1 MLIAEQVFLLL
12 TNDKGGGEAWVSHR
26 NLALNGALLCDLAAH
41 HYITLERKRLS
52 LRVSATVPAASVP
65 AASVQDPLLRHG
77 VAELERKGERRLA
90 SLLESG
96 KFAQPSVV
104 AQRFVA
110 NGVLAQEEKGFL
122 FVSWNK
128 YPTLDPSV
136 EANLR
141 ARLQQTLHGE
151 RSESWDEAVVLTL
164 LDAIEAIGPVLKQE
178 TKGTKRRDR
187 RETLGEIA
195 YSLVSPEL
203 ERTGALL
210 SDTVQA
216 VRESIVEIIEEERR
230 QAQARATR

>member
-12 TNDKGGGEAWVSHR
+12 TNEKGGGEAWVSHR

-41 HYITLERKRLS
+41 NYITLERKRLS
-52 LRVSATVPAASVP
+52 LRVSATVP

>member
-41 HYITLERKRLS
+41 NYIALERKRLS
-52 LRVSATVPAASVP
+52 LRVSATVPSK
-65 AASVQDPLLRHG
+65 SVQDPLLRHG
-77 VAELERKGERRLA
+77 VAELERKGERRLT

-110 NGVLAQEEKGFL
+110 NGVLAEEQKGFL
-122 FVSWNK
+122 FVNWNK

-141 ARLQQTLHGE
+141 ARLQQTLHGQGQ
-151 RSESWDEAVVLTL
+151 ESWDEAVVLTL

-195 YSLVSPEL
+195 YSLISPEL
-203 ERTGALL
+203 ERTGTLL

-216 VRESIVEIIEEERR
+216 VRESIVAIIEEERR
-230 QAQARATR
+230 QAQARARR

>member
-41 HYITLERKRLS
+41 NYITLERKRLS
-52 LRVSATVPAASVP
+52 LRVSATVPAASV
-65 AASVQDPLLRHG
+65 QDPLLHHG
-77 VAELERKGERRLA
+77 VAELERKGERRLT

-210 SDTVQA
+210 SDTVKA

-230 QAQARATR
+230 QAQAQARARR

>member
-41 HYITLERKRLS
+41 NYITLERKRLS
-52 LRVSATVPAASVP
+52 LRVSATVPST
-65 AASVQDPLLRHG
+65 SVQDPLLRHG
-77 VAELERKGERRLA
+77 VAELERKGERRLSA
-90 SLLESG
+90 LLESG

-110 NGVLAQEEKGFL
+110 NGVLAEEQKGVL
-122 FVSWNK
+122 FVNWNK

-141 ARLQQTLHGE
+141 ARLQQTLHGQGQ
-151 RSESWDEAVVLTL
+151 ESWDEAVVLTL

-187 RETLGEIA
+187 RETLDEIA
-195 YSLVSPEL
+195 YSLISPEL
-203 ERTGALL
+203 ERTGTLL

-216 VRESIVEIIEEERR
+216 VRESIVAIIEEERR
-230 QAQARATR
+230 QAQARARR

>member
-41 HYITLERKRLS
+41 NYIALERKRLS
-52 LRVSATVPAASVP
+52 LRVSATVPSK
-65 AASVQDPLLRHG
+65 SVQAPLLRHG
-77 VAELERKGERRLA
+77 VAELERKGERRLT

-110 NGVLAQEEKGFL
+110 NGVLAEEQKGFL
-122 FVSWNK
+122 FVNWNK

-141 ARLQQTLHGE
+141 ARLQQTLHGQGQ
-151 RSESWDEAVVLTL
+151 ESWDEAVVLTL

-195 YSLVSPEL
+195 YSLISPEL
-203 ERTGALL
+203 ERTGTLL

-216 VRESIVEIIEEERR
+216 VRESIVAIIEEERR
-230 QAQARATR
+230 QAQARARR

>member
-41 HYITLERKRLS
+41 NYITLERKRLS
-52 LRVSATVPAASVP
+52 LRVSATVP

-77 VAELERKGERRLA
+77 VAELERKGERRLT

-210 SDTVQA
+210 SDTVKA

-230 QAQARATR
+230 QAQAQARARR